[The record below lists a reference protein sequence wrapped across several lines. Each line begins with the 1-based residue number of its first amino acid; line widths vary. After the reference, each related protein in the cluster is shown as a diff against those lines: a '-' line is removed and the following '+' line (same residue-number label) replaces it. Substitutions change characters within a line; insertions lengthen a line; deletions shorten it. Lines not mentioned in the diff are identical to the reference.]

1 MNVIENRIPFSK
13 GTTESK
19 ERNEDTVKHDK
30 PCSQCSKTREKLLKK
45 IKRAN
50 EIEEMMTF
58 SKNLKLR

>member
-1 MNVIENRIPFSK
+1 MNTIENIIPFSK
-13 GTTESK
+13 ESK
-19 ERNEDTVKHDK
+19 ERTEDPVKHDK

-50 EIEEMMTF
+50 EIDEMMTF